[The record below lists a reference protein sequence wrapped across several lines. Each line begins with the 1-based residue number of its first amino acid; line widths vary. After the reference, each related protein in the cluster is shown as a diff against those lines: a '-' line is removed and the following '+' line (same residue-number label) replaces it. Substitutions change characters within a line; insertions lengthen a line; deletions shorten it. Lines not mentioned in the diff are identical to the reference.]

1 MRYFTWWKQ
10 GVNGGTCQKIF
21 LSGRPYIASIEEL
34 VWMEYG
40 IKYSKH
46 RSKKF
51 VWQKVEKKLQAM
63 LWLIH
68 KVLKQH
74 HQMKT
79 EDMTEKKTKG
89 RKRHIVTDTM
99 GNLLC
104 VHVHADNIHDTR
116 AEYILL
122 KKLYI
127 VIPHLLA
134 FVPIKDTGVL
144 LKTRLKFFTI

>member
-1 MRYFTWWKQ
+1 
-10 GVNGGTCQKIF
+10 
-21 LSGRPYIASIEEL
+21 
-34 VWMEYG
+34 
-40 IKYSKH
+40 
-46 RSKKF
+46 
-51 VWQKVEKKLQAM
+51 
-63 LWLIH
+63 
-68 KVLKQH
+68 
-74 HQMKT
+74 MKT